1 MQYYSRATAAGTLAL
16 ALAIVGCNR
25 PAAET
30 RTASTTAAVTG
41 DRVADERRAHTDDIT
56 TLDQRVANLE
66 QEYTKTSQK
75 VVNKSKTPTAGLRE
89 EVKEDVA
96 NVKNAV
102 AGLQT
107 TTPEN
112 WWDRHEQAMSRT
124 ADDIESDV
132 RRLAGG
138 KLAVRPEATTG
149 KTDEGVSTAPFTS
162 RRDAFVGNLQ
172 ERVEAMENAL
182 KNIKARGAVDTEL
195 DDTRARIKK
204 LREDLDHLRS
214 ADADDWWDISKSRVT
229 DYVDRVEA
237 SVKRLDDDSR

>member
-1 MQYYSRATAAGTLAL
+1 MYYSRATAAGILAL

-25 PAAET
+25 AADET
-30 RTASTTAAVTG
+30 RTASTDAVATA
-41 DRVADERRAHTDDIT
+41 DRAAEQQRAHTDEIT
-56 TLDQRVANLE
+56 KLDRRVADLE
-66 QEYTKTSQK
+66 QEYNKTSQK

-96 NVKNAV
+96 NVKDAV

-112 WWDRHEQAMSRT
+112 WWDRHEQAMHRT

-138 KLAVRPEATTG
+138 KLAVRPEATAG

-162 RRDAFVGNLQ
+162 RRDTFVANLRA
-172 ERVEAMENAL
+172 RVDAMEDAL
-182 KNIKARGAVDTEL
+182 KDVKARGASDTEL

-204 LREDLDHLRS
+204 LGEDLDHLRS